1 VEPSFKLPISFIKL
15 NRIGAQFQLFVP
27 LFTLSI
33 KYGIIIKELAGDFE
47 LFNEPWVS
55 VEKPVKIENSI
66 TEFVIFTDVTNVF
79 IFIGCELRSQ
89 FLFWL
94 IYKFVRN
101 RNADFLYS
109 CNHKTFVWV
118 DFCTNNDFKRF

>member
-101 RNADFLYS
+101 RNAD
-109 CNHKTFVWV
+109 T
-118 DFCTNNDFKRF
+118 